1 MLSNELLAH
10 LTNLG
15 TGMGELQR
23 GERLQIM
30 LTDEELKVIDNW
42 RFERRMPS
50 RASAIRELLKRGL
63 AAEGFDLA
71 ERGIKSEDFG
81 VTTNGGQGAVED

>member
-1 MLSNELLAH
+1 MA
-10 LTNLG
+10 G
-15 TGMGELQR
+15 TIR

-30 LTDEELKVIDNW
+30 LTRVEIEALDDW
-42 RFERRMPS
+42 RFARRMPS

-71 ERGIKSEDFG
+71 AREQKSKDFG
-81 VTTNGGQGAVED
+81 VMSKASKGR